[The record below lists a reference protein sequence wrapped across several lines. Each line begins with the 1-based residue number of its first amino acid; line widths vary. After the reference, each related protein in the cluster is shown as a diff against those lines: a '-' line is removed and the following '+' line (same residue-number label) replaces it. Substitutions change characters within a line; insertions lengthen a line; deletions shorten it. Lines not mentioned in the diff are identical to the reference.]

1 MYKWEWHENFRVLP
15 CRWYGGTPWKV
26 NTQSFITPTS
36 WSIESNN
43 HALSMTQK
51 ARRNNNVSCTAK
63 GCVLDQVT
71 WLTCV
76 TKVWSNFVAVGSLS
90 LQSLCQCK
98 EQLVWVSFMSLA
110 SMLVKKSDHQLLCLP
125 LCLCHTRS
133 QSAPR
138 ALRPLDCCILM
149 LTSFPKWLSH
159 VALSCFFTPAL
170 GLLMRLWWESGVS
183 LLQVN

>member
-1 MYKWEWHENFRVLP
+1 MQIDRAWYYSKIKTAKLNIHVYKWERHENFRVLP

-76 TKVWSNFVAVGSLS
+76 TKVGSNFVAVVSLS

-125 LCLCHTRS
+125 LEGCYAYVIH
-133 QSAPR
+133 AHKVP
-138 ALRPLDCCILM
+138 
-149 LTSFPKWLSH
+149 H
-159 VALSCFFTPAL
+159 ALSDL
-170 GLLMRLWWESGVS
+170 
-183 LLQVN
+183 